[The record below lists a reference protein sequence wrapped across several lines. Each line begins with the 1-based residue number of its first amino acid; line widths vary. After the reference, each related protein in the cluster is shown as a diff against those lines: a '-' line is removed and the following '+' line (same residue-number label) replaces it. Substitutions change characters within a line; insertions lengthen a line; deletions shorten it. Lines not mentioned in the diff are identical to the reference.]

1 MARLLSQSDVE
12 KLISMKDIVEI
23 LDKTYRGMG
32 EGTVVNPAKGTLDL
46 GESGPYPPYHADINS
61 MPAYVG
67 WVDTAGIKW
76 AGGWMD
82 NPARGLPY
90 VSAIIVLVNP
100 RNGIFTGVMDG
111 TLITNLRTGA
121 QTAVALKYLFPER
134 KSLSVG
140 LFGAGVQGRT
150 QTQAIAELFGID
162 ELRGLRHLPRSRRT
176 ICRRHGIRSQRK
188 NHRLHSSRTGR
199 RRGRRQ
205 YRHHAK
211 DGFFRKEWFGPRL
224 RTLPMGSYK
233 ECRDE
238 TLLSADAIVVD
249 HVAQCLHR
257 GALKDLAEAG
267 RIGEKDITATLG
279 ELAVGKKPSSFPA
292 RLQDPLHSHRHRS
305 QGCGRSGRGA
315 PAGGGTGHRRN
326 LRLRRLIQEQHRDRA
341 AAKPPAANYCRSERD
356 LCAQD
361 DRGSSRGQFHRPLR
375 PEGEDL
381 SLLLPC
387 HLEGIHRLIASPEGE
402 QLVLLLPCHPEGCST
417 ARRIC
422 WVWSSSE

>member
-12 KLISMKDIVEI
+12 KLVTMKDIVEI

-100 RNGIFTGVMDG
+100 QNGIFTGVLDG

-121 QTAVALKYLFPER
+121 QTAVALKYLYPGR

-150 QTQAIAELFGID
+150 QTRAIAELFAID
-162 ELRGLRHLPRSRRT
+162 ELKVYDTFPEAARKFAADMESVVSGKIT
-176 ICRRHGIRSQRK
+176 ICSEPRK
-188 NHRLHSSRTGR
+188 AAEGDAVITVT
-199 RRGRRQ
+199 
-205 YRHHAK
+205 HAK
-211 DGFFRKEWFGPRL
+211 DGFFKKEWFAPGTVL
-224 RTLPMGSYK
+224 FPMGSYK
-233 ECRDE
+233 ECQDE
-238 TLLSADAIVVD
+238 TLLSADSVVVD

-267 RIGEKDITATLG
+267 RITESSITATLG
-279 ELAVGKKPSSFPA
+279 ELAAGKKRVTADHDSRILCIPI
-292 RLQDPLHSHRHRS
+292 
-305 QGCGRSGRGA
+305 
-315 PAGGGTGHRRN
+315 GTGAM
-326 LRLRRLIQEQHRDRA
+326 DVA
-341 AAKPPAANYCRSERD
+341 AAAVVLQRAEERGVGREFD
-356 LCAQD
+356 FA
-361 DRGSSRGQFHRPLR
+361 F
-375 PEGEDL
+375 
-381 SLLLPC
+381 
-387 HLEGIHRLIASPEGE
+387 
-402 QLVLLLPCHPEGCST
+402 
-417 ARRIC
+417 
-422 WVWSSSE
+422 

>member
-12 KLISMKDIVEI
+12 KLVTMKDIVEI

-82 NPARGLPY
+82 NPAQGLPY

-121 QTAVALKYLFPER
+121 QTAVALKYLYPGR

-150 QTQAIAELFGID
+150 QTRAITELFAID
-162 ELRGLRHLPRSRRT
+162 ELKVYDTFPEAARKFAADMESAVSGKIT
-176 ICRRHGIRSQRK
+176 ICSEPQQAAEGDAVI
-188 NHRLHSSRTGR
+188 TVT
-199 RRGRRQ
+199 
-205 YRHHAK
+205 HAK
-211 DGFFRKEWFGPRL
+211 DGFFKKEWFASGTVL
-224 RTLPMGSYK
+224 FPMGSYK
-233 ECRDE
+233 ECQDE
-238 TLLSADAIVVD
+238 ALLSADSIVVD

-267 RIGEKDITATLG
+267 RITESSISATLG
-279 ELAVGKKPSSFPA
+279 ELAAGKKSVTSSSSSRILCIPI
-292 RLQDPLHSHRHRS
+292 
-305 QGCGRSGRGA
+305 
-315 PAGGGTGHRRN
+315 GTGAM
-326 LRLRRLIQEQHRDRA
+326 DVA
-341 AAKPPAANYCRSERD
+341 AAAVVLQRAEERNIGRTFD
-356 LCAQD
+356 FA
-361 DRGSSRGQFHRPLR
+361 
-375 PEGEDL
+375 
-381 SLLLPC
+381 
-387 HLEGIHRLIASPEGE
+387 
-402 QLVLLLPCHPEGCST
+402 V
-417 ARRIC
+417 
-422 WVWSSSE
+422 

>member
-134 KSLSVG
+134 KYLSVG

-150 QTQAIAELFGID
+150 QTRAIAELFGID
-162 ELRGLRHLPRSRRT
+162 ELRVYDIFPEAAAQFAADMESVV
-176 ICRRHGIRSQRK
+176 
-188 NHRLHSSRTGR
+188 TGKITVCTAPEQAAE
-199 RRGRRQ
+199 GDAVITVT
-205 YRHHAK
+205 HAK
-211 DGFFRKEWFGPRL
+211 DGFFRKEWFAPGSVL
-224 RTLPMGSYK
+224 FPMGSYK

-279 ELAVGKKPSSFPA
+279 ELAAGKK
-292 RLQDPLHSHRHRS
+292 
-305 QGCGRSGRGA
+305 
-315 PAGGGTGHRRN
+315 TVT
-326 LRLRRLIQEQHRDRA
+326 
-341 AAKPPAANYCRSERD
+341 
-356 LCAQD
+356 
-361 DRGSSRGQFHRPLR
+361 
-375 PEGEDL
+375 
-381 SLLLPC
+381 
-387 HLEGIHRLIASPEGE
+387 AS
-402 QLVLLLPCHPEGCST
+402 
-417 ARRIC
+417 
-422 WVWSSSE
+422 

>member
-12 KLISMKDIVEI
+12 KLVTMKDIVEI

-46 GESGPYPPYHADINS
+46 GESGPYPPYRADINS

-82 NPARGLPY
+82 NPAQGLPY

-121 QTAVALKYLFPER
+121 QTAVALKYLYPGR

-150 QTQAIAELFGID
+150 QTRAIAELFAID
-162 ELRGLRHLPRSRRT
+162 ELKVYDTFPEAARKFAADMESAVSGKIT
-176 ICRRHGIRSQRK
+176 ICSEPQQASEGDAVI
-188 NHRLHSSRTGR
+188 TVT
-199 RRGRRQ
+199 
-205 YRHHAK
+205 HAK
-211 DGFFRKEWFGPRL
+211 DGFFKKEWFAPGTVL
-224 RTLPMGSYK
+224 FPMGSYK

-238 TLLSADAIVVD
+238 ALLSADAIVVD

-267 RIGEKDITATLG
+267 RITESSISATLG
-279 ELAVGKKPSSFPA
+279 ELAAGKKRITSSPSSRILCIPI
-292 RLQDPLHSHRHRS
+292 
-305 QGCGRSGRGA
+305 
-315 PAGGGTGHRRN
+315 GTGAM
-326 LRLRRLIQEQHRDRA
+326 DVA
-341 AAKPPAANYCRSERD
+341 AAAVVLQRAEERNIGRTFD
-356 LCAQD
+356 FA
-361 DRGSSRGQFHRPLR
+361 
-375 PEGEDL
+375 
-381 SLLLPC
+381 
-387 HLEGIHRLIASPEGE
+387 
-402 QLVLLLPCHPEGCST
+402 V
-417 ARRIC
+417 
-422 WVWSSSE
+422 

>member
-12 KLISMKDIVEI
+12 KLVTMKDIVEI

-82 NPARGLPY
+82 NPAQGLPY

-121 QTAVALKYLFPER
+121 QTAVALKYLYPGR

-150 QTQAIAELFGID
+150 QTRAITELFAID
-162 ELRGLRHLPRSRRT
+162 ELKVYDTFPEAARKFAADMESAVSGKIT
-176 ICRRHGIRSQRK
+176 ICSEPQQAAEGDAVI
-188 NHRLHSSRTGR
+188 TVT
-199 RRGRRQ
+199 
-205 YRHHAK
+205 HAK
-211 DGFFRKEWFGPRL
+211 DGFFKKEWFASGTVL
-224 RTLPMGSYK
+224 FPMGSYK
-233 ECRDE
+233 ECQDE
-238 TLLSADAIVVD
+238 ALLSADSIVVD

-267 RIGEKDITATLG
+267 RITESSISATLG
-279 ELAVGKKPSSFPA
+279 ELAAGKKRITSSPSSRILCIPI
-292 RLQDPLHSHRHRS
+292 
-305 QGCGRSGRGA
+305 
-315 PAGGGTGHRRN
+315 GTGAM
-326 LRLRRLIQEQHRDRA
+326 DVA
-341 AAKPPAANYCRSERD
+341 AAAVVLQRAEER
-356 LCAQD
+356 
-361 DRGSSRGQFHRPLR
+361 
-375 PEGEDL
+375 
-381 SLLLPC
+381 
-387 HLEGIHRLIASPEGE
+387 GIGRTFDFA
-402 QLVLLLPCHPEGCST
+402 V
-417 ARRIC
+417 
-422 WVWSSSE
+422 

>member
-12 KLISMKDIVEI
+12 KLVTMKDIVEI

-82 NPARGLPY
+82 NPAQGLPY

-121 QTAVALKYLFPER
+121 QTAVALKYLYPGR

-150 QTQAIAELFGID
+150 QTRAIAELFAID
-162 ELRGLRHLPRSRRT
+162 ELKVYDTFPEAARKFAADMESVVSGKIT
-176 ICRRHGIRSQRK
+176 ICSEPQQAAEGDAVI
-188 NHRLHSSRTGR
+188 TVT
-199 RRGRRQ
+199 
-205 YRHHAK
+205 HAK
-211 DGFFRKEWFGPRL
+211 DGFFKKEWFAPGTVL
-224 RTLPMGSYK
+224 FPMGSYK
-233 ECRDE
+233 ECQDE
-238 TLLSADAIVVD
+238 ALLSADSIVVD

-267 RIGEKDITATLG
+267 RITESSISATLG
-279 ELAVGKKPSSFPA
+279 ELAAGKKRITSSPSSRILCIPI
-292 RLQDPLHSHRHRS
+292 
-305 QGCGRSGRGA
+305 
-315 PAGGGTGHRRN
+315 GTGAM
-326 LRLRRLIQEQHRDRA
+326 DVA
-341 AAKPPAANYCRSERD
+341 AAAVVLQRAEERNIGRTFD
-356 LCAQD
+356 FA
-361 DRGSSRGQFHRPLR
+361 
-375 PEGEDL
+375 
-381 SLLLPC
+381 
-387 HLEGIHRLIASPEGE
+387 
-402 QLVLLLPCHPEGCST
+402 V
-417 ARRIC
+417 
-422 WVWSSSE
+422 

>member
-12 KLISMKDIVEI
+12 KLVSMKDIVEI

-82 NPARGLPY
+82 NPALGLPY

-150 QTQAIAELFGID
+150 QTRAIAELFGID
-162 ELRGLRHLPRSRRT
+162 ELRVYDIFPEAAAQFAADMESVV
-176 ICRRHGIRSQRK
+176 
-188 NHRLHSSRTGR
+188 TGKITVCTAPEQAAE
-199 RRGRRQ
+199 GDAVITVT
-205 YRHHAK
+205 HAK
-211 DGFFRKEWFGPRL
+211 DGFFRKEWFAPGSVL
-224 RTLPMGSYK
+224 FPMGSYK

-267 RIGEKDITATLG
+267 RISEKNITATLG
-279 ELAVGKKPSSFPA
+279 ELAVGKK
-292 RLQDPLHSHRHRS
+292 
-305 QGCGRSGRGA
+305 
-315 PAGGGTGHRRN
+315 TV
-326 LRLRRLIQEQHRDRA
+326 
-341 AAKPPAANYCRSERD
+341 
-356 LCAQD
+356 
-361 DRGSSRGQFHRPLR
+361 
-375 PEGEDL
+375 
-381 SLLLPC
+381 
-387 HLEGIHRLIASPEGE
+387 IASPGSRILCIPIGTGAMDVAAAAVVLRRAEE
-402 QLVLLLPCHPEGCST
+402 QGIGGTFDFAV
-417 ARRIC
+417 
-422 WVWSSSE
+422 

>member
-12 KLISMKDIVEI
+12 KLVTMKDIVEI

-82 NPARGLPY
+82 NPAQGLPY

-121 QTAVALKYLFPER
+121 QTAVALKYLYPGR

-150 QTQAIAELFGID
+150 QTRAIAELFAID
-162 ELRGLRHLPRSRRT
+162 ELKVYDTFPEAARKFAADMESAVSGKIT
-176 ICRRHGIRSQRK
+176 ICSEPQQAAEGDAVI
-188 NHRLHSSRTGR
+188 TVT
-199 RRGRRQ
+199 
-205 YRHHAK
+205 HAK
-211 DGFFRKEWFGPRL
+211 DGFFKKEWFAPGTVL
-224 RTLPMGSYK
+224 FPMGSYK
-233 ECRDE
+233 ECQDE
-238 TLLSADAIVVD
+238 ALLSADSIVVD

-267 RIGEKDITATLG
+267 RITESSISATLG
-279 ELAVGKKPSSFPA
+279 ELAAGKKRITSSPSSRILCIPI
-292 RLQDPLHSHRHRS
+292 
-305 QGCGRSGRGA
+305 
-315 PAGGGTGHRRN
+315 GTGAM
-326 LRLRRLIQEQHRDRA
+326 DVA
-341 AAKPPAANYCRSERD
+341 AAAVVLQRAEERNIGRTFD
-356 LCAQD
+356 FA
-361 DRGSSRGQFHRPLR
+361 
-375 PEGEDL
+375 
-381 SLLLPC
+381 
-387 HLEGIHRLIASPEGE
+387 
-402 QLVLLLPCHPEGCST
+402 V
-417 ARRIC
+417 
-422 WVWSSSE
+422 

>member
-12 KLISMKDIVEI
+12 KLVTMKDIVEI

-82 NPARGLPY
+82 NPAQGLPY

-121 QTAVALKYLFPER
+121 QTAVALKYLYPGR

-150 QTQAIAELFGID
+150 QTRAISELFAID
-162 ELRGLRHLPRSRRT
+162 ELKVYDTFPEAARKFAADMESAVSGKIT
-176 ICRRHGIRSQRK
+176 ICSEPQQAAEGDAVI
-188 NHRLHSSRTGR
+188 TVT
-199 RRGRRQ
+199 
-205 YRHHAK
+205 HAK
-211 DGFFRKEWFGPRL
+211 DGFFKKEWFASGTVL
-224 RTLPMGSYK
+224 FPMGSYK
-233 ECRDE
+233 ECQDE
-238 TLLSADAIVVD
+238 ALLSADSIVVD

-267 RIGEKDITATLG
+267 RITENSISATLG
-279 ELAVGKKPSSFPA
+279 ELAAGKKRITSSPSSRILCIPI
-292 RLQDPLHSHRHRS
+292 
-305 QGCGRSGRGA
+305 
-315 PAGGGTGHRRN
+315 GTGAM
-326 LRLRRLIQEQHRDRA
+326 DVA
-341 AAKPPAANYCRSERD
+341 AAAVVLQRAEERNIGRTFD
-356 LCAQD
+356 FA
-361 DRGSSRGQFHRPLR
+361 
-375 PEGEDL
+375 
-381 SLLLPC
+381 
-387 HLEGIHRLIASPEGE
+387 
-402 QLVLLLPCHPEGCST
+402 V
-417 ARRIC
+417 
-422 WVWSSSE
+422 

>member
-12 KLISMKDIVEI
+12 KLVTMKDIVEI

-82 NPARGLPY
+82 NPAQGLPY

-121 QTAVALKYLFPER
+121 QTAVALKYLYPGR

-150 QTQAIAELFGID
+150 QTRAISELFAID
-162 ELRGLRHLPRSRRT
+162 ELKVYDTFPEAARKFAADMESAVSGKIT
-176 ICRRHGIRSQRK
+176 ICSEPQQAAEGDAVI
-188 NHRLHSSRTGR
+188 TVT
-199 RRGRRQ
+199 
-205 YRHHAK
+205 HAK
-211 DGFFRKEWFGPRL
+211 DGFFKREWFASGTVL
-224 RTLPMGSYK
+224 FPMGSYK
-233 ECRDE
+233 ECQDE
-238 TLLSADAIVVD
+238 ALLSADSIVVD

-267 RIGEKDITATLG
+267 RITESSISATLG
-279 ELAVGKKPSSFPA
+279 ELAAGKKRITSSPSSRILCIPI
-292 RLQDPLHSHRHRS
+292 
-305 QGCGRSGRGA
+305 
-315 PAGGGTGHRRN
+315 GTGAM
-326 LRLRRLIQEQHRDRA
+326 DVA
-341 AAKPPAANYCRSERD
+341 AAAVVLQRAEERNIGRTFD
-356 LCAQD
+356 FA
-361 DRGSSRGQFHRPLR
+361 
-375 PEGEDL
+375 
-381 SLLLPC
+381 
-387 HLEGIHRLIASPEGE
+387 
-402 QLVLLLPCHPEGCST
+402 V
-417 ARRIC
+417 
-422 WVWSSSE
+422 

>member
-12 KLISMKDIVEI
+12 KLVSMKDIVEI

-82 NPARGLPY
+82 NPALGLPY

-100 RNGIFTGVMDG
+100 RNGVFTGVMDG

-150 QTQAIAELFGID
+150 QTRAIAELFGID
-162 ELRGLRHLPRSRRT
+162 ELRVYDTFPKAAEKFASDME
-176 ICRRHGIRSQRK
+176 SVV
-188 NHRLHSSRTGR
+188 TGKITLCTAPEQAAE
-199 RRGRRQ
+199 GDAVITVT
-205 YRHHAK
+205 HAK
-211 DGFFRKEWFGPRL
+211 DGFFRKEWFAPGSVL
-224 RTLPMGSYK
+224 FPMGSYK

-267 RIGEKDITATLG
+267 RISEKDITATLG
-279 ELAVGKKPSSFPA
+279 ELAAGKKAITASSDSRILCIPIGTGA
-292 RLQDPLHSHRHRS
+292 MDVAAAAVVLQRAEE
-305 QGCGRSGRGA
+305 QGI
-315 PAGGGTGHRRN
+315 GGTF
-326 LRLRRLIQEQHRDRA
+326 DFA
-341 AAKPPAANYCRSERD
+341 
-356 LCAQD
+356 
-361 DRGSSRGQFHRPLR
+361 
-375 PEGEDL
+375 
-381 SLLLPC
+381 
-387 HLEGIHRLIASPEGE
+387 
-402 QLVLLLPCHPEGCST
+402 V
-417 ARRIC
+417 
-422 WVWSSSE
+422 

>member
-12 KLISMKDIVEI
+12 KLVTMKDIVEI

-82 NPARGLPY
+82 NPAQGLPY

-121 QTAVALKYLFPER
+121 QTAVALKYLYPGR

-150 QTQAIAELFGID
+150 QTRAIAELFAID
-162 ELRGLRHLPRSRRT
+162 ELKVYDTFPEAARKFAADMESAVSGKIT
-176 ICRRHGIRSQRK
+176 ICSEPQQAAEGDAVI
-188 NHRLHSSRTGR
+188 TVT
-199 RRGRRQ
+199 
-205 YRHHAK
+205 HAK
-211 DGFFRKEWFGPRL
+211 DGFFKKEWFASGTVL
-224 RTLPMGSYK
+224 FPMGSYK
-233 ECRDE
+233 ECQDE
-238 TLLSADAIVVD
+238 ALLSADSIVVD

-267 RIGEKDITATLG
+267 RITESSISATLG
-279 ELAVGKKPSSFPA
+279 ELAAGKKSITSSPSSRILCIPI
-292 RLQDPLHSHRHRS
+292 
-305 QGCGRSGRGA
+305 
-315 PAGGGTGHRRN
+315 GTGAM
-326 LRLRRLIQEQHRDRA
+326 DVA
-341 AAKPPAANYCRSERD
+341 AAAVVLQRAEERNIGRTFD
-356 LCAQD
+356 FA
-361 DRGSSRGQFHRPLR
+361 
-375 PEGEDL
+375 
-381 SLLLPC
+381 
-387 HLEGIHRLIASPEGE
+387 
-402 QLVLLLPCHPEGCST
+402 V
-417 ARRIC
+417 
-422 WVWSSSE
+422 

>member
-12 KLISMKDIVEI
+12 KLVTMKDIVEI

-82 NPARGLPY
+82 NPAQGLPY

-121 QTAVALKYLFPER
+121 QTAVALKYLYPGR

-150 QTQAIAELFGID
+150 QTRAIAELFAID
-162 ELRGLRHLPRSRRT
+162 ELKVYDTFPEAARKFAADMESAVSGKIT
-176 ICRRHGIRSQRK
+176 ICSEPQQAAEGDAVI
-188 NHRLHSSRTGR
+188 TVT
-199 RRGRRQ
+199 
-205 YRHHAK
+205 HAK
-211 DGFFRKEWFGPRL
+211 DGFFKKEWFASGTVL
-224 RTLPMGSYK
+224 FPMGSYK
-233 ECRDE
+233 ECQDE
-238 TLLSADAIVVD
+238 ALLSADSIVVD

-267 RIGEKDITATLG
+267 RITESSISATLG
-279 ELAVGKKPSSFPA
+279 ELAAGKKRITSSPSSRILCIPI
-292 RLQDPLHSHRHRS
+292 
-305 QGCGRSGRGA
+305 
-315 PAGGGTGHRRN
+315 GTGAM
-326 LRLRRLIQEQHRDRA
+326 DVA
-341 AAKPPAANYCRSERD
+341 AAAVVLQRAEERNIGRTFD
-356 LCAQD
+356 FA
-361 DRGSSRGQFHRPLR
+361 
-375 PEGEDL
+375 
-381 SLLLPC
+381 
-387 HLEGIHRLIASPEGE
+387 
-402 QLVLLLPCHPEGCST
+402 V
-417 ARRIC
+417 
-422 WVWSSSE
+422 

>member
-12 KLISMKDIVEI
+12 KLVTMKDIVEI

-82 NPARGLPY
+82 NPAQGLPY

-121 QTAVALKYLFPER
+121 QTAVALKYLYPGR

-150 QTQAIAELFGID
+150 QTRAIAELFAID
-162 ELRGLRHLPRSRRT
+162 ELKVYDTFPEAARKFAADMESAVSGKIT
-176 ICRRHGIRSQRK
+176 ICSEPQQASEGDAVI
-188 NHRLHSSRTGR
+188 TVT
-199 RRGRRQ
+199 
-205 YRHHAK
+205 HAK
-211 DGFFRKEWFGPRL
+211 DGFFKKEWFAPGTVL
-224 RTLPMGSYK
+224 FPMGSYK

-238 TLLSADAIVVD
+238 ALLSADAIVVD

-267 RIGEKDITATLG
+267 RITESSITATLG
-279 ELAVGKKPSSFPA
+279 ELAAGKKRITSSSSSRILCIPI
-292 RLQDPLHSHRHRS
+292 
-305 QGCGRSGRGA
+305 
-315 PAGGGTGHRRN
+315 GTGAM
-326 LRLRRLIQEQHRDRA
+326 DVA
-341 AAKPPAANYCRSERD
+341 AAAVVLQRAEERNIGRTFD
-356 LCAQD
+356 FA
-361 DRGSSRGQFHRPLR
+361 
-375 PEGEDL
+375 
-381 SLLLPC
+381 
-387 HLEGIHRLIASPEGE
+387 
-402 QLVLLLPCHPEGCST
+402 V
-417 ARRIC
+417 
-422 WVWSSSE
+422 

>member
-150 QTQAIAELFGID
+150 QTRAIAELFGID
-162 ELRGLRHLPRSRRT
+162 ELRVYDIFPEAAAQFAADMESVV
-176 ICRRHGIRSQRK
+176 
-188 NHRLHSSRTGR
+188 TGKITVCTAPEQAAE
-199 RRGRRQ
+199 GDAVITVT
-205 YRHHAK
+205 HAK
-211 DGFFRKEWFGPRL
+211 DGFFRKEWFAPGSVL
-224 RTLPMGSYK
+224 FPMGSYK

-238 TLLSADAIVVD
+238 TLLSADVIVVD

-267 RIGEKDITATLG
+267 RI
-279 ELAVGKKPSSFPA
+279 
-292 RLQDPLHSHRHRS
+292 
-305 QGCGRSGRGA
+305 
-315 PAGGGTGHRRN
+315 
-326 LRLRRLIQEQHRDRA
+326 
-341 AAKPPAANYCRSERD
+341 
-356 LCAQD
+356 
-361 DRGSSRGQFHRPLR
+361 
-375 PEGEDL
+375 
-381 SLLLPC
+381 
-387 HLEGIHRLIASPEGE
+387 
-402 QLVLLLPCHPEGCST
+402 
-417 ARRIC
+417 
-422 WVWSSSE
+422 

>member
-12 KLISMKDIVEI
+12 KLVTMKDIVEI

-82 NPARGLPY
+82 NPAQGLPY

-121 QTAVALKYLFPER
+121 QTAVALKYLYPGR

-150 QTQAIAELFGID
+150 QTRAITELFAID
-162 ELRGLRHLPRSRRT
+162 ELKVYDTFPEAARKFAADMESAVSGKIT
-176 ICRRHGIRSQRK
+176 ICSEPQQAAEGDAVI
-188 NHRLHSSRTGR
+188 TVT
-199 RRGRRQ
+199 
-205 YRHHAK
+205 HAK
-211 DGFFRKEWFGPRL
+211 DGFFKREWFASGTVL
-224 RTLPMGSYK
+224 FPMGSYK
-233 ECRDE
+233 ECQDE
-238 TLLSADAIVVD
+238 ALLSADSIVVD

-267 RIGEKDITATLG
+267 RITESSISATLG
-279 ELAVGKKPSSFPA
+279 ELAAGKKRITSSPSSRILCIPI
-292 RLQDPLHSHRHRS
+292 
-305 QGCGRSGRGA
+305 
-315 PAGGGTGHRRN
+315 GTGAM
-326 LRLRRLIQEQHRDRA
+326 DVA
-341 AAKPPAANYCRSERD
+341 AAAVVLQRAEERNIGRTFD
-356 LCAQD
+356 FA
-361 DRGSSRGQFHRPLR
+361 
-375 PEGEDL
+375 
-381 SLLLPC
+381 
-387 HLEGIHRLIASPEGE
+387 
-402 QLVLLLPCHPEGCST
+402 V
-417 ARRIC
+417 
-422 WVWSSSE
+422 

>member
-82 NPARGLPY
+82 NPALGLPY

-150 QTQAIAELFGID
+150 QTRAIAELFGID
-162 ELRGLRHLPRSRRT
+162 ELRVYDIFPEAAAQFAADMESVV
-176 ICRRHGIRSQRK
+176 
-188 NHRLHSSRTGR
+188 TGKITVCTAPEQAAE
-199 RRGRRQ
+199 GDAVITVT
-205 YRHHAK
+205 HAK
-211 DGFFRKEWFGPRL
+211 DGFFRKEWFAPGSVL
-224 RTLPMGSYK
+224 FPMGSYK

-279 ELAVGKKPSSFPA
+279 ELAAGKKTVTASSGSRILCIPIGTGA
-292 RLQDPLHSHRHRS
+292 MDVAAAAVVLQRAEE
-305 QGCGRSGRGA
+305 QGI
-315 PAGGGTGHRRN
+315 GGTF
-326 LRLRRLIQEQHRDRA
+326 DFA
-341 AAKPPAANYCRSERD
+341 
-356 LCAQD
+356 
-361 DRGSSRGQFHRPLR
+361 
-375 PEGEDL
+375 
-381 SLLLPC
+381 
-387 HLEGIHRLIASPEGE
+387 
-402 QLVLLLPCHPEGCST
+402 V
-417 ARRIC
+417 
-422 WVWSSSE
+422 

>member
-12 KLISMKDIVEI
+12 KLVTMKDIVEI

-82 NPARGLPY
+82 NPAQGLPY

-121 QTAVALKYLFPER
+121 QTAVALKYLYPGR

-150 QTQAIAELFGID
+150 QTRAITELFAID
-162 ELRGLRHLPRSRRT
+162 ELKVYDTFPEAARKFAADMESAVSGKIT
-176 ICRRHGIRSQRK
+176 ICSEPQQAAEGDAVI
-188 NHRLHSSRTGR
+188 TVT
-199 RRGRRQ
+199 
-205 YRHHAK
+205 HAK
-211 DGFFRKEWFGPRL
+211 DGFFKKEWFASGTVL
-224 RTLPMGSYK
+224 FPMGSYK
-233 ECRDE
+233 ECQDE
-238 TLLSADAIVVD
+238 ALLSADSIVVD

-267 RIGEKDITATLG
+267 RITESSISATLG
-279 ELAVGKKPSSFPA
+279 ELAAGKKRITSSPSSRILCIPI
-292 RLQDPLHSHRHRS
+292 
-305 QGCGRSGRGA
+305 
-315 PAGGGTGHRRN
+315 GTGAM
-326 LRLRRLIQEQHRDRA
+326 DVA
-341 AAKPPAANYCRSERD
+341 AAAVVLQRAEERNIGRTFD
-356 LCAQD
+356 FA
-361 DRGSSRGQFHRPLR
+361 
-375 PEGEDL
+375 
-381 SLLLPC
+381 
-387 HLEGIHRLIASPEGE
+387 
-402 QLVLLLPCHPEGCST
+402 V
-417 ARRIC
+417 
-422 WVWSSSE
+422 